1 MKSIQTT
8 SYEIHFKDLAYKSL
22 YAYLKKEKFSKI
34 FLLVDENTHEHCV
47 AHFLSQIQFDGVI
60 EIIEIQSGEIH
71 KTIETCMGVW
81 RTLSELSADR
91 KSLLIN
97 LGGGIVTDLGGFVA
111 STFKRGIKFINVP
124 TTLLAMVDASVG
136 GKTGVDL
143 DFSKNQIGTIT
154 FADMVLI
161 DPRFLATLPKNE
173 LRSGFAEML
182 KHGLIQDQKYW
193 KQLRQ
198 LKQLNFNDLD
208 ELIHH
213 SVTIKNNIVIEDPNE
228 MGLRKI
234 LNFGHTLGHAI
245 ESYCLNNEN
254 IKTLLHG
261 EAIAIGM
268 ILEGYLSSKISGLP
282 ITDLY
287 EIRET
292 FRTTY
297 PKVYFNDSSKKQIID
312 LMQSDK
318 KNSHGQVKFALLQSI
333 GQCQIDIEVE
343 DAIIYEAFDFYSEKP
358 TEAR

>member
-22 YAYLKKEKFSKI
+22 DTYLKKEKFSKI
-34 FLLVDENTHEHCV
+34 FLLVDENTHKHCLP
-47 AHFLSQIQFDGVI
+47 HFLGQIQYDGVI
-60 EIIEIQSGEIH
+60 EIIEIKSGEIH

-97 LGGGIVTDLGGFVA
+97 LGGGVVTDLGGFVA

-143 DFSKNQIGTIT
+143 DLSKNQIGTIT

-161 DPRFLATLPKNE
+161 DPRFLDTLPNNE

-198 LKQLNFNDLD
+198 LKQLTLNDLD

-213 SVTIKNNIVIEDPNE
+213 SVAIKNKVVSKDPNE

-245 ESYCLNNEN
+245 ESYCLDNED
-254 IKTLLHG
+254 IITLLHG

-282 ITDLY
+282 ITDLK
-287 EIRET
+287 EIKET
-292 FRTTY
+292 FKATY
-297 PKVYFNDSSKKQIID
+297 PNVSFSDSSKKQIIE

-318 KNSHGQVKFALLQSI
+318 KNSYGQVKFVLLESI
-333 GQCQIDIEVE
+333 GQCQIDVKVE
-343 DAIIYEAFDFYSEKP
+343 NAIIYEAFDFYSK
-358 TEAR
+358 

>member
-22 YAYLKKEKFSKI
+22 DTYLKKETFSKI
-34 FLLVDENTHEHCV
+34 FLLVDENTHKHCLP
-47 AHFLSQIQFDGVI
+47 HFLSQIQFDGII

-97 LGGGIVTDLGGFVA
+97 LGGGVVTDLGGFVS

-143 DFSKNQIGTIT
+143 DISKNQIGTIT

-161 DPRFLATLPKNE
+161 DPRFLDTLPKNE

-193 KQLRQ
+193 EQLRQ
-198 LKQLNFNDLD
+198 LKQLTLNDLD
-208 ELIHH
+208 ELIYH
-213 SVTIKNNIVIEDPNE
+213 SVTIKNNVVSKDPNE
-228 MGLRKI
+228 TGLRKI

-245 ESYCLNNEN
+245 ESYCLDNED

-282 ITDLY
+282 INDLY
-287 EIRET
+287 EIKET
-292 FRTTY
+292 FKATY
-297 PKVYFNDSSKKQIID
+297 PNVSFDDNSKKRIID

-318 KNSHGQVKFALLQSI
+318 KNSHGQVKFVLLETI

-343 DAIIYEAFDFYSEKP
+343 NALIYEAFDFYSDQP

>member
-22 YAYLKKEKFSKI
+22 DNYLVKEKFSKI
-34 FLLVDENTHEHCV
+34 FLLVDENTHEHCLP
-47 AHFLSQIQFDGVI
+47 HFLSQIQFDGVI
-60 EIIEIQSGEIH
+60 EIIEIESGEIH

-97 LGGGIVTDLGGFVA
+97 LGGGVVTDLGGFVA

-143 DFSKNQIGTIT
+143 DLSKNQIGTIT

-161 DPRFLATLPKNE
+161 DPRFLDTLPNNE

-198 LKQLNFNDLD
+198 LKQLTLNDLD

-213 SVTIKNNIVIEDPNE
+213 SVAIKNKVVSKDPNE

-245 ESYCLNNEN
+245 ESYCLDNDD

-268 ILEGYLSSKISGLP
+268 VLEGYLSSKISGLP

-292 FRTTY
+292 FKTTY
-297 PKVYFNDSSKKQIID
+297 PKVYFNDSSKKQIIY

-318 KNSHGQVKFALLQSI
+318 KNSHGQVKFVLLESV
-333 GQCQIDIEVE
+333 GQCQIDVEVE
-343 DAIIYEAFDFYSEKP
+343 KALIYEAFDFYSK
-358 TEAR
+358 

>member
-8 SYEIHFKDLAYKSL
+8 SYEIHFKDLAYKTL
-22 YAYLKKEKFSKI
+22 DDCLKKEKFSKI
-34 FLLVDENTHEHCV
+34 FLLVDENTHEHCLP
-47 AHFLSQIQFDGVI
+47 HFLSQIQFDGAI
-60 EIIEIQSGEIH
+60 EIIEIESGEIH
-71 KTIETCMGVW
+71 KTIETCLGVW

-97 LGGGIVTDLGGFVA
+97 LGGGVVTDLGGFVA

-124 TTLLAMVDASVG
+124 TSLLAMVDASVG

-143 DFSKNQIGTIT
+143 DLSKNQIGTIT

-161 DPRFLATLPKNE
+161 DPHFLDTLPNNE

-182 KHGLIQDQKYW
+182 KHGLIQDKKYW
-193 KQLRQ
+193 EQLRR
-198 LKQLNFNDLD
+198 LKQLTLSDLD

-213 SVTIKNNIVIEDPNE
+213 SVAIKNKVVSKDPNE

-245 ESYCLNNEN
+245 ESYCLDNDD

-268 ILEGYLSSKISGLP
+268 ILEGYLSSKICGLKN
-282 ITDLY
+282 TDLK
-287 EIRET
+287 EIKET
-292 FRTTY
+292 FKTTY
-297 PKVYFNDSSKKQIID
+297 PNVTFDDNSKKQIID

-318 KNSHGQVKFALLQSI
+318 KNSHGQVKFVLLESI
-333 GQCQIDIEVE
+333 GQCQIDVEVQN
-343 DAIIYEAFDFYSEKP
+343 ALIYEAFDFYSK
-358 TEAR
+358 